1 MTWNLFLDDERELA
15 DVTWAP
21 WQIREKYR
29 NEEWVIC
36 RSYGD
41 AMVEILNRGFPKF
54 VSFDHDLGHDVYSGF
69 YLAKQLVENDI
80 ISGDKESRQAYVF
93 APDFD
98 YHVHSKNPIGKA
110 NIEGLIDGYL
120 KAKAR
125 IAEVPANFKRADELL
140 TIAMNDEDGD
150 ITVGK
155 LK

>member
-21 WQIREKYR
+21 WQVREKYR
-29 NEEWVIC
+29 NEEWVVC

-41 AMVEILNRGFPKF
+41 AMIEILNRGFPKF
-54 VSFDHDLGHDVYSGF
+54 VSFDHDLGEKYSGF
-69 YLAKQLVENDI
+69 DLAKRLVENDI
-80 ISGDKESRQAYVF
+80 ISGSKESRQGYVF
-93 APDFD
+93 TADFD
-98 YHVHSKNPIGKA
+98 YYVHSQNPIGKA
-110 NIEGLIDGYL
+110 NIEGLINGYL

-125 IAEVPANFKRADELL
+125 IAEVPADPVRAAELL
-140 TIAMNDEDGD
+140 TIAMNDEDGN